1 MRRAVRASVL
11 RRLGASPGSP
21 AAPESIVKRILIS
34 ASATVLLQGASLAM
48 GFATAILLARLLG
61 ETGYGQYAFAIAW
74 AGLLAIPA
82 ILGLDRFLVRGIA
95 TYEVSQRLSLMR
107 GLLRRTNQL
116 VLLTSLAMGG
126 VGCFV
131 AVLWLSPSLRWP
143 FCVAMLL
150 VPLTTL
156 TLIRQGA
163 MQAIGRVVSGQFPEY
178 LIRPVLI
185 LLGIGALKLIGSGAL
200 TSTTALA
207 TNVFAVA
214 VAFTVGA
221 ILLSRALPAVLR
233 SVRPEYATREWLRA
247 ALPMMLISGVWAANN
262 YCTTL
267 VVGTLDGPRAAG
279 VYSVVEKGAELIV
292 LILVAANIPL
302 APAIARLHAQNDRE
316 GLQHATERVAQATLL
331 ASAPLALAFAIVPGV
346 YLSIFGGGFDS
357 GSIAL
362 TVLALAQLVNASAG
376 PAGNVL
382 LMTGHER
389 AAVRGI
395 VAGLLANLILGVI
408 LVPPLGVTGG
418 AIASGSSLIL
428 WNTVLLVL
436 ARTHV
441 GVNVT
446 AFRWLAIRKPARVIQ

>member
-1 MRRAVRASVL
+1 M
-11 RRLGASPGSP
+11 
-21 AAPESIVKRILIS
+21 
-34 ASATVLLQGASLAM
+34 LLQGASLGM
-48 GFATAILLARLLG
+48 GFVTAILLARLLG
-61 ETGYGQYAFAIAW
+61 ETGYGRYAFAIAW

-95 TYEVSQRLSLMR
+95 VYEVEQRVSLMR

-116 VLLTSLAMGG
+116 VLLTSLAMAG
-126 VGCFV
+126 VGCLI

-163 MQAIGRVVSGQFPEY
+163 MQAIGRVVSGQVPEY
-178 LIRPVLI
+178 LLRPVLI
-185 LLGIGALKLIGSGAL
+185 LIGIVVLKFAGHGVL
-200 TSTTALA
+200 TATTALGA
-207 TNVFAVA
+207 NVLAVA
-214 VAFTVGA
+214 VAFVLGA
-221 ILLSRALPAVLR
+221 LLLRRALPSALR
-233 SVRPEYATREWLRA
+233 SALPQYATREWLRA

-292 LILVAANIPL
+292 LVLVAANIPL
-302 APAIARLHAQNDRE
+302 APVIARLHARKDRE

-331 ASAPLALAFAIVPGV
+331 ASAPLAAAFAIFPGV
-346 YLSIFGGGFDS
+346 YLGIFGGGFQA
-357 GSIAL
+357 GAAGL
-362 TVLALAQLVNASAG
+362 TILAVAQLANASAG

-395 VAGLLANLILGVI
+395 LLGLLTNLVLGVV

-418 AIASGSSLIL
+418 AIASGGSLIV
-428 WNTVLLVL
+428 WNGVLMML
-436 ARTHV
+436 ARTRV

-446 AFRWLAIRKPARVIQ
+446 AFRGLAVKHPVGTDS